1 MNDIGRG
8 ATVIASF
15 GTDPTGNEEEEEE
28 EEEGDDDDDDTEE
41 EVEELDDSEG
51 EGKG

>member
-28 EEEGDDDDDDTEE
+28 DHEGDDDDDDDTEE

-51 EGKG
+51 